1 MQLEPE
7 VEIVRLEESPQGTLG
22 ALCVDGQLLCLT
34 LEPPE
39 RQNRRD
45 VSCIPAGRYRC
56 ARTVSPRFGETFA
69 VRDVPGR
76 SGIIFHGGNTVADT
90 RGCVLLGER
99 FAPPGAAR
107 GVQDSRRAVAAFMEA
122 LRGHDAFRLTIHRRG
137 PAAAAA

>member
-1 MQLEPE
+1 MQREPE

-122 LRGHDAFRLTIHRRG
+122 LRGHDAFRLTIHRRR
-137 PAAAAA
+137 PAAAA